1 MVPRGN
7 HLWSRLDIKP
17 PLKDNNDYSR
27 RECWVGEGW
36 GQCKLSLG
44 MVHYPGLDT
53 CRWWHSHVPGQVL
66 QLIVRKDRILFSNA
80 LFEQL
85 DLSNNY
91 SILFSFNFLGVKNI
105 LSVQQRKPNIQVMIL
120 VK

>member
-66 QLIVRKDRILFSNA
+66 QLIVSNESPIYRLAQDYSLVIDDSNPFVLSKISNGQYSIKNKRSFSDY
-80 LFEQL
+80 E
-85 DLSNNY
+85 LSN
-91 SILFSFNFLGVKNI
+91 
-105 LSVQQRKPNIQVMIL
+105 
-120 VK
+120 

>member
-36 GQCKLSLG
+36 GQCKLSQG

-66 QLIVRKDRILFSNA
+66 QLIVRKDRILFSNS

-105 LSVQQRKPNIQVMIL
+105 LSV
-120 VK
+120 

>member
-17 PLKDNNDYSR
+17 PLKDNSDYSR

-36 GQCKLSLG
+36 GQCKLSQG

-66 QLIVRKDRILFSNA
+66 QLIVRKDRILFSNS

-85 DLSNNY
+85 DLPINY
-91 SILFSFNFLGVKNI
+91 TQSHSHSIFLGVKNI
-105 LSVQQRKPNIQVMIL
+105 LSV
-120 VK
+120 